1 MKRREVLAA
10 MGGAAVALL
19 TRPLTASAQAQ
30 SVKLGALFDITG
42 PTGDV
47 GAHLADG
54 VRDYIR
60 WVNEHGAIRGGVKVD
75 LSFIDYQY
83 KPDQAVAGLK
93 KLAEQDQ
100 AVAVSGWGT
109 GDSILMKP
117 QIETIGIPYIPA
129 SLHAGLL
136 EPPNHWIWLIGL
148 SYTDHMKA
156 LLDYIKRTHKGIGK
170 PRVALAVNNSDYG
183 RSPVGPAKEYGPKIG
198 VEIVAVEEVPAN
210 VLDATSQLLNMKR
223 FAPTHIINQNVAR
236 PTAIVCRD
244 ARKLGLNA
252 QILGIHY
259 IGDELLF
266 DLAGDAVDGAIAST
280 FVSNWFEKVP
290 GMDQIRQINAAY
302 HPDVKVRPLHY
313 TQGVIHA
320 MVWVEIFK
328 RAQTLDRAGVAKVLN
343 GFRLT
348 TGGVTAPIT
357 FGPDK
362 RKGAEAIKLLQA
374 DAKTKQFKPITDW
387 YAPGQ
392 S

>member
-1 MKRREVLAA
+1 MRRREMLGT
-10 MGGAAVALL
+10 MGAAAAGFFAW
-19 TRPLTASAQAQ
+19 PSAAFAQAGG
-30 SVKLGALFDITG
+30 VKLAALFDITG

-54 VRDYIR
+54 FRDYVR
-60 WVNEHGAIRGGVKVD
+60 WVNEHGGIRSGMKVD
-75 LSFIDYQY
+75 LLFTDYQY
-83 KPDQAVAGLK
+83 KPDQAVTALK
-93 KLAEQDQ
+93 KFAEQDQ
-100 AVAVSGWGT
+100 VAALSGWGT

-117 QIETIGIPYIPA
+117 QIETYGLPYIPA

-136 EPPNHWIWLIGL
+136 DAPNDWIWLIGL

-156 LLDYIKRTHKGIGK
+156 LLDHIKKTHKGIGK

-183 RSPVGPAKEYGPKIG
+183 RSPVGPAKEYGAQIG
-198 VEIVAVEEVPAN
+198 VPVVAVEEVPAN
-210 VLDATSQLLNMKR
+210 AVDATSQILNMKR

-236 PTAIVCRD
+236 PTAIVVRD

-266 DLAGDAVDGAIAST
+266 DLAGEAVDGAIASV
-280 FVSNWFEKVP
+280 FVSNWFENVP
-290 GMDQIRQINAAY
+290 GMSQIKQLNATY
-302 HPDVKVRPLHY
+302 HPDIKIRPLHY

-320 MVWVEIFK
+320 MVWTEIFK
-328 RAQTLDRAGVAKVLN
+328 RAQTLDRAGIAKVLN
-343 GFRLT
+343 GGFRLT

-357 FGPDK
+357 YGSNK

-374 DAKTKQFKPITDW
+374 DFKTKQFKPITNW
-387 YAPGQ
+387 FGPAG
-392 S
+392 